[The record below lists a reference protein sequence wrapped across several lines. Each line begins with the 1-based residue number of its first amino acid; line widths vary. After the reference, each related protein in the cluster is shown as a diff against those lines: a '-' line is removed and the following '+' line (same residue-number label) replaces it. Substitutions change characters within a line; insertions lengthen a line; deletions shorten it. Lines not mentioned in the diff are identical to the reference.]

1 MNSIIKAA
9 INPCGPLLSEAIKH
23 GITLRPP
30 SHQERFCQV
39 EGRGLCSDVWGAAV
53 EAVQP
58 SVATEIN
65 WNWKDKYKAERAMDL
80 FVAVQHHYF
89 EPYWQ
94 MPARC
99 PGSQQRFIEAGGR
112 IINRRG
118 EVKTE
123 GERVRELGGVTSE
136 CDKVE
141 HLAGMVDHLYYAH
154 GWSREK
160 VLEAVEWYE
169 QRRANGVLTTQSV
182 QNFEHLQVN

>member
-1 MNSIIKAA
+1 MNSLMKAA
-9 INPCGPLLSEAIKH
+9 INPRGPLMSEALRH
-23 GITLRPP
+23 GITLRGE
-30 SHQERFCQV
+30 SHQERFIHV
-39 EGRGLCSDVWGAAV
+39 EGRGLCSDAWGAIC

-58 SVATEIN
+58 AVAKFN
-65 WNWKDKYKAERAMDL
+65 WNHNDVYKFERSMEA
-80 FVAVQHHYF
+80 FRAVQQNYF
-89 EPYWQ
+89 APYWQ

-99 PGSQQRFIEAGGR
+99 PGSQQRFVEAGGR

-141 HLAGMVDHLYYAH
+141 HLAGMVDHLFYAH

-160 VLEAVEWYE
+160 VLEVVEWYE